1 MNDREY
7 DAMNGIRR
15 SDLWWMEKTPAHFRY
30 HMDNKE
36 PQTPALLFGSAA
48 HKYIL
53 EHHEF
58 YEEYAVVPQVDRRTK
73 AGKEIIETFKHD
85 HQNQTWIDHDDM
97 MEISQMREALYGN
110 AEIAQILNAEHR
122 TEVPF
127 IWIDDETGEIC
138 KCKADIITELD
149 GVPYV
154 IDYKTT
160 ISCEDGSFERSAH
173 KYGYFFQ
180 AAFYL
185 EGINKCTMEEH
196 RFAFIAQ
203 EKTPPY
209 LPRLWRCNDSY
220 IEQGR
225 VKFREL
231 LNEYHWCKEHNEW
244 KGYDEGY
251 LFGDEYE

>member
-15 SDLWWMEKTPAHFRY
+15 SDLWWMDKTPAHFRY
-30 HMDNKE
+30 HMANKE

-58 YEEYAVVPQVDRRTK
+58 YEEYAVVPPVDRRTK

-85 HQNQTWIDHDDM
+85 HQNQTWIDHADM
-97 MEISQMREALYGN
+97 MEISQMRDALYGN

-127 IWIDDETGEIC
+127 IWIDDETGEVC
-138 KCKADIITELD
+138 KCKADIITAID
-149 GVPYV
+149 GIPTV

-160 ISCEDGSFERSAH
+160 LSCEDGAFERAAR
-173 KYGYFFQ
+173 KFGYDFQ
-180 AAFYL
+180 CGFYL

-196 RFAFIAQ
+196 QFAFIAQ
-203 EKTPPY
+203 EKTAPY
-209 LPRLWRCNDSY
+209 LSRLYICDDGF
-220 IEQGR
+220 IEQGKR
-225 VKFREL
+225 KFHEL
-231 LNEYHWCKEHNEW
+231 LRKYHDCKVKDEW
-244 KGYDEGY
+244 KGYDTEY
-251 LFGDEYE
+251 LYSAGVL